1 MVLDRLERRTNNPF
15 GKTAEQ
21 RLQILADIAE
31 VEPLLRQAAT
41 HEIDTSAR
49 LSEVV
54 EILASIAEAC

>member
-1 MVLDRLERRTNNPF
+1 MTELE
-15 GKTAEQ
+15 

-41 HEIDTSAR
+41 HEIDTSAP

-54 EILASIAEAC
+54 EILASIAEVC

>member
-1 MVLDRLERRTNNPF
+1 MSGVGRSTALTELE
-15 GKTAEQ
+15 

-41 HEIDTSAR
+41 HEIDTSAP

-54 EILASIAEAC
+54 EILASIAEVC